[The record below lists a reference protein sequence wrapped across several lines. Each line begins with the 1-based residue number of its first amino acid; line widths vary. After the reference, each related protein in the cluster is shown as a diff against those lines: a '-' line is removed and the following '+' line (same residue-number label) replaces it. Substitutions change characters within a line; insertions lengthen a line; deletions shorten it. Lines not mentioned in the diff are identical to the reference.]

1 MVINFKSISLKMMTK
16 MVFITRIMMMI
27 MKMTMMM
34 MMMNMMIEIKM
45 AITWPIF
52 KLSAPNFAWQ
62 FIQLV
67 PID

>member
-1 MVINFKSISLKMMTK
+1 MVVNFDSISLKMMTK
-16 MVFITRIMMMI
+16 MIFLMRMMMI
-27 MKMTMMM
+27 MKMIMMM
-34 MMMNMMIEIKM
+34 IIEIKM

-52 KLSAPNFAWQ
+52 KLNAPNFAWQ

>member
-1 MVINFKSISLKMMTK
+1 MVVNFKSISLKMMTK

-34 MMMNMMIEIKM
+34 MMNMMIEIKM
-45 AITWPIF
+45 AITRPIF
-52 KLSAPNFAWQ
+52 KISAPNFAWQ

-67 PID
+67 PIG

>member
-1 MVINFKSISLKMMTK
+1 MMTK
-16 MVFITRIMMMI
+16 MIFLMRMMMI
-27 MKMTMMM
+27 MKMIMMM
-34 MMMNMMIEIKM
+34 IIEIKM

-52 KLSAPNFAWQ
+52 KLNAPNFAWQ

>member
-1 MVINFKSISLKMMTK
+1 MVVNFDSISLKMLTK
-16 MVFITRIMMMI
+16 MMFIMRMMMI
-27 MKMTMMM
+27 MKMIMMM
-34 MMMNMMIEIKM
+34 IIEIKM

>member
-1 MVINFKSISLKMMTK
+1 MVVNFDSISLKMLMK
-16 MVFITRIMMMI
+16 MMFIMRMMMI
-27 MKMTMMM
+27 MKMIMM

-52 KLSAPNFAWQ
+52 KLNAPNFAWQ
-62 FIQLV
+62 FIQLI